1 MQVFIKSITPA
12 DQLPTFIV
20 QLEPEEE
27 NSESP
32 PGVSQEVHAI
42 KMEDDTINVKA
53 IFERKTSKIVK
64 HMKLGFVIKVY
75 AKKPQNYTGE
85 DIEIEWEDVR
95 INAYM
100 NSNERE

>member
-1 MQVFIKSITPA
+1 VQVFIKSITPA

-32 PGVSQEVHAI
+32 QEVHAI

-53 IFERKTSKIVK
+53 IFERKTSKVVK
-64 HMKLGFVIKVY
+64 NMKLGFVIKVY